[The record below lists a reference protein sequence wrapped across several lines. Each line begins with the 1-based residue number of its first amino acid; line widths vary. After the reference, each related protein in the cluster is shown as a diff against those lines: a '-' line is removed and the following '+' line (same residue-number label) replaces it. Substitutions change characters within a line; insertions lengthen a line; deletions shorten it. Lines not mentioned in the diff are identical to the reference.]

1 MDVIVDLAD
10 PTLAPKI
17 PNATSTLSWL
27 AVKDIVQIANYFELE
42 FKVLYCDEWP
52 YAQRCRTKRPHMHS
66 LLPQLMNFEQRWAQ
80 IV

>member
-17 PNATSTLSWL
+17 PNVTSTLSWL

-42 FKVLYCDEWP
+42 FKVLYGEELP
-52 YAQRCRTKRPHMHS
+52 YAQRFQTKRPHMHS
-66 LLPQLMNFEQRWAQ
+66 LLSQ
-80 IV
+80 